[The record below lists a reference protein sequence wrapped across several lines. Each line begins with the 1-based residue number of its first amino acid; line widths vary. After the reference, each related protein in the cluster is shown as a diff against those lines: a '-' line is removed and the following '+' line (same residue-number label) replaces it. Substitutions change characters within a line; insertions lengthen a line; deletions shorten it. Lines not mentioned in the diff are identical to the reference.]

1 MANVQND
8 PGQQT
13 PIKQGSIEPPD
24 PKSKARTPSPLDDM
38 TPPADPG
45 GGRRAMNDSKPFK
58 GI

>member
-13 PIKQGSIEPPD
+13 PIKQGSFEPPD
-24 PKSKARTPSPLDDM
+24 PKSKARTPNPLDDV

-45 GGRRAMNDSKPFK
+45 SGRNAMVPSAPFK

>member
-1 MANVQND
+1 MVQND

-13 PIKQGSIEPPD
+13 PIKQGAPEQPD
-24 PKSKARTPSPLDDM
+24 PKSKARTPSPLDDV

-45 GGRRAMNDSKPFK
+45 KGRTAMVPSAPFK

>member
-13 PIKQGSIEPPD
+13 PIRQPAPQQPD
-24 PKSKARTPSPLDDM
+24 PKSKARTPSPLDDVS
-38 TPPADPG
+38 PPGDPG
-45 GGRRAMNDSKPFK
+45 KGRNASVPNVPFK